1 MNFLTITKNMNGSYT
16 IKDTITDKTF
26 TYYFCSE
33 RDAINQHRIN
43 TNTQKKHFTKI
54 YL

>member
-1 MNFLTITKNMNGSYT
+1 MNFLTITKNANGSYT
-16 IKDTITDKTF
+16 IKDSITDKAF

-33 RDAINQHRIN
+33 REAIKQHREN

-54 YL
+54 HL

>member
-1 MNFLTITKNMNGSYT
+1 MNFLTITKNLNDSFT
-16 IKDTITDKTF
+16 IKDSMTDKTF

-33 RDAINQHRIN
+33 RDAIKQHREY

-54 YL
+54 